1 MKMKTASTKTK
12 MTARSGFKS
21 SGWGGMPP
29 LLHAQH
35 VRCVRNLLNLGSA
48 VMAARYVISNVS
60 GTERASLLL
69 ALQSV
74 TDITDLQR
82 ALEVQEA

>member
-1 MKMKTASTKTK
+1 
-12 MTARSGFKS
+12 
-21 SGWGGMPP
+21 
-29 LLHAQH
+29 
-35 VRCVRNLLNLGSA
+35 
-48 VMAARYVISNVS
+48 MAARYVISNVS